1 MGQGAL
7 AHKPVDGPAAQADPV
22 PSIALHR
29 MQRFMR
35 VLEQAMAQDDV
46 AERLSKAGVSVRIS
60 LKDLPQTSVMLL
72 LDRSPARLEAGT
84 GEGRPDV
91 WLSMWSA
98 DLEAVLSRSDFLPL
112 QILSGDV
119 QFQGFVRKLLRVLP
133 ILTAAAAKV
142 GADQSA

>member
-1 MGQGAL
+1 MAQGAL
-7 AHKPVDGPAAQADPV
+7 AHNLVGGSATNAAPV
-22 PSIALHR
+22 PSIAEHR

-35 VLEQAMAQDDV
+35 VLQLAFAQDDV
-46 AERLSKAGVSVRIS
+46 AERLSKAGVTVRIS

-72 LDRSPARLEAGT
+72 LDRSPSRVEAGT

-112 QILSGDV
+112 QILSGNV

-142 GADQSA
+142 AADQNA

>member
-1 MGQGAL
+1 
-7 AHKPVDGPAAQADPV
+7 
-22 PSIALHR
+22 
-29 MQRFMR
+29 
-35 VLEQAMAQDDV
+35 
-46 AERLSKAGVSVRIS
+46 
-60 LKDLPQTSVMLL
+60 
-72 LDRSPARLEAGT
+72 
-84 GEGRPDV
+84 
-91 WLSMWSA
+91 MWSA